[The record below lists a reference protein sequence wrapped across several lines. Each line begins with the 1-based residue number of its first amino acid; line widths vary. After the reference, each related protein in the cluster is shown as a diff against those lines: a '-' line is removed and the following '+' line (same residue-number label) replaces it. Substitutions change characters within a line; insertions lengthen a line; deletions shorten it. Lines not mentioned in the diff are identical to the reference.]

1 MKFLVFFAASAFL
14 LALQGVRAAPLTQD
28 LHSDA
33 SAYRSIIDQLLAVP
47 DKRLCLVRQELDQK
61 EKTEE
66 VVSLLNYLD
75 QRALELHGLSCL
87 ANLELSALSKQVS
100 DSKFESEDSAP
111 EAKLVAPFLLED
123 EEEVDEWKNK
133 TQSLKLMNS
142 ARILIEKNVSQE
154 SKSGPEF
161 EAVAANVA
169 SNAEELP
176 CFKDCNLQ
184 TSADEL
190 SDSFSDGREYRLW
203 RLRLAAKI
211 LSGILFVLTL
221 AMFLLLLIRLFKV
234 CCCC

>member
-100 DSKFESEDSAP
+100 DSKFESVDSAP

-161 EAVAANVA
+161 EAVA

-190 SDSFSDGREYRLW
+190 SDSFSDVREYRLW

-234 CCCC
+234 CYCC

>member
-75 QRALELHGLSCL
+75 QRALELHGLSCSADL
-87 ANLELSALSKQVS
+87 DLSALSKQVS

-111 EAKLVAPFLLED
+111 EAKLEAPFLLE
-123 EEEVDEWKNK
+123 EEVEKVDKWK
-133 TQSLKLMNS
+133 NS
-142 ARILIEKNVSQE
+142 ARILIEKVDKWKNSARILIGKAASLKSE
-154 SKSGPEF
+154 SEF
-161 EAVAANVA
+161 EPVVA
-169 SNAEELP
+169 SNTGELP
-176 CFKDCNLQ
+176 CSKDCRLQ
-184 TSADEL
+184 TLAEEMSSSCCDPKCKLYTQIFVVTYHVLAI
-190 SDSFSDGREYRLW
+190 FYIVYRLF
-203 RLRLAAKI
+203 RVR
-211 LSGILFVLTL
+211 
-221 AMFLLLLIRLFKV
+221 
-234 CCCC
+234 C